1 MVTSPEVGA
10 GTARSLAALS
20 QPWWRREVLVKLD
33 RLRRPPLECHD
44 RGGTADQGAGGSGAG
59 YTGAVKRSWNTIV
72 FVTRSYEIPSTAA
85 ALLQLARL
93 KAGLSQRELADR
105 AGVPATMVS
114 AYERDKRQPT
124 VETLLRLLHAAGFDL
139 RMRLEPYDPH
149 DDVLAALEEART
161 PRERARRDR
170 QIDAWRQATPA

>member
-1 MVTSPEVGA
+1 
-10 GTARSLAALS
+10 
-20 QPWWRREVLVKLD
+20 
-33 RLRRPPLECHD
+33 
-44 RGGTADQGAGGSGAG
+44 
-59 YTGAVKRSWNTIV
+59 V

-161 PRERARRDR
+161 PRERVRRDR